1 LQFDGFVSNGDH
13 FSTKLHSDCHL
24 VLLSEAVIDEL
35 EQQAGFADT

>member
-1 LQFDGFVSNGDH
+1 LQFDSFVTNSDH
-13 FSTKLHSDCHL
+13 FSTELHSNCHL